1 MIRSYIALGSN
12 LNLPKQQVLRAI
24 TTIAATPHCELI
36 AQSQLYGSI
45 AVGPGTQANYIN
57 AVIAIDTTLSAT
69 DLLNTLQAIE
79 AQHQRERTV
88 QWAARTLDLD
98 LLLYGN
104 ANIQTPE
111 LTVPHPRMF
120 DRDFVLRPL
129 ADIAPKALLLHYLHD
144 KLDDNT
150 KLDYSDND
158 NLWILESDDKA
169 ITRQRTHHQH

>member
-12 LNLPKQQVLRAI
+12 LSLPKQQVLRAI
-24 TTIAATPHCELI
+24 KTIAATPGCELL
-36 AQSQLYGSI
+36 AQSHLYGSI
-45 AVGPGTQANYIN
+45 AVGPGTQENYVN

-69 DLLNTLQAIE
+69 SLLNTLQAIE
-79 AQHQRERTV
+79 VEHQRERTV

-129 ADIAPKALLLHYLHD
+129 ADIAPKALLRHHLHD
-144 KLDDNT
+144 KLGDNT
-150 KLDYSDND
+150 ELDYSDND
-158 NLWILESDDKA
+158 NLWVLESDDKE
-169 ITRQRTHHQH
+169 ITS